1 MRIQISDHF
10 DYKKLIRFTF
20 PTIVMMIFTSLYGV
34 VDGIFVSNVLGSGP
48 FAAVNL
54 IMPVAMIMG
63 SVGFMAGTG
72 GSALVSKTLGEGKR
86 KKANEDF
93 SSLIYF
99 LILAGVAMTV
109 SGLVFLR
116 KIAWLTGARGEI
128 LEDCVV
134 YGRILVLALIPF
146 LLQNAFQSFLVVAE
160 RPKMGLM
167 ISIAAGMTNMALD
180 FLFIYILRGGIAGAA
195 AATALSQVVG
205 GVIPLV
211 YFIRKNN
218 SPLRLVWTKPDFM
231 AIARSC
237 GNGSSEMLTNLSISL
252 VNILYNKQL
261 MKLAG
266 ADGVVAYGIIMYVS
280 FIFSG
285 TYIGYSTG
293 CGPVI
298 SYHYGA
304 GSWQELKS
312 LYEKSL
318 ILLLAAALI
327 MTGIAEALSGLM
339 AGVFVSYDKQ
349 LLAMTTNAIR
359 LYSLSYLLS
368 GFNIFGSAFFTALNN
383 GMVSAA
389 ISFFRTLFF
398 QVVMI
403 LALPLVMGLNGIWL
417 SMTAAEIPA
426 LAVTVVCLYK
436 NRKKYHYV

>member
-99 LILAGVAMTV
+99 LILAGVALTV

-180 FLFIYILRGGIAGAA
+180 FIFIYILRGGIAGAA

-211 YFIRKNN
+211 YFIRQNN

-312 LYEKSL
+312 LYKKSL

>member
-312 LYEKSL
+312 LYKKSL
-318 ILLLAAALI
+318 TLLLAAALF

>member
-160 RPKMGLM
+160 RPKMGLL

-312 LYEKSL
+312 LYKKSL
-318 ILLLAAALI
+318 ILLLAAALF

>member
-160 RPKMGLM
+160 RPKMGLL

-389 ISFFRTLFF
+389 ISFFRTQFF

-403 LALPLVMGLNGIWL
+403 LALPLVMGLN
-417 SMTAAEIPA
+417 
-426 LAVTVVCLYK
+426 
-436 NRKKYHYV
+436 

>member
-160 RPKMGLM
+160 RPKMGLL
-167 ISIAAGMTNMALD
+167 ISIAAGMTNMAD
-180 FLFIYILRGGIAGAA
+180 RK
-195 AATALSQVVG
+195 SVV
-205 GVIPLV
+205 
-211 YFIRKNN
+211 
-218 SPLRLVWTKPDFM
+218 
-231 AIARSC
+231 
-237 GNGSSEMLTNLSISL
+237 
-252 VNILYNKQL
+252 
-261 MKLAG
+261 
-266 ADGVVAYGIIMYVS
+266 
-280 FIFSG
+280 
-285 TYIGYSTG
+285 
-293 CGPVI
+293 
-298 SYHYGA
+298 
-304 GSWQELKS
+304 
-312 LYEKSL
+312 
-318 ILLLAAALI
+318 
-327 MTGIAEALSGLM
+327 
-339 AGVFVSYDKQ
+339 
-349 LLAMTTNAIR
+349 
-359 LYSLSYLLS
+359 
-368 GFNIFGSAFFTALNN
+368 
-383 GMVSAA
+383 
-389 ISFFRTLFF
+389 
-398 QVVMI
+398 
-403 LALPLVMGLNGIWL
+403 
-417 SMTAAEIPA
+417 
-426 LAVTVVCLYK
+426 
-436 NRKKYHYV
+436 

>member
-180 FLFIYILRGGIAGAA
+180 FIFIYILRGGIAGAA

>member
-180 FLFIYILRGGIAGAA
+180 FIFIYILRGGIAGAA

-312 LYEKSL
+312 LYKKSL

>member
-72 GSALVSKTLGEGKR
+72 GSALVGKTLGEGKR

-180 FLFIYILRGGIAGAA
+180 FIFIYILRGGIAGAA

-359 LYSLSYLLS
+359 LYSLSYLLC

>member
-1 MRIQISDHF
+1 
-10 DYKKLIRFTF
+10 
-20 PTIVMMIFTSLYGV
+20 MMIFTSLYGV

-180 FLFIYILRGGIAGAA
+180 FIFIYILRGGIAGAA

-312 LYEKSL
+312 LYKKSL

>member
-99 LILAGVAMTV
+99 LILAGVALTV

-180 FLFIYILRGGIAGAA
+180 FIFIYILRGGIAGAA

-312 LYEKSL
+312 LYKKSL